1 MKKKHTITFLFLAIG
16 LIATAQ
22 SPVNNEGVRR
32 QLESM
37 VMTVWSK
44 KHFRPKLYYQLI
56 HNKYRKGEDRRYILQ
71 LAPTL
76 ATSKLNNDETTDE
89 NNEVNKDYS
98 DEFSIDLDK
107 RINFKYSLLYEDH
120 LDELFLRLYSFDIRS
135 SLKVLEDYS
144 DNPFSISE
152 HQLIIQNFEERKT
165 LIEESYQES
174 YKKNFAYDELIAD
187 IENYLGLLFKIR
199 RELAVYNKYAP
210 YLENQMKN

>member
-76 ATSKLNNDETTDE
+76 ATSKLNKDETTDE

-107 RINFKYSLLYEDH
+107 RKNFKYSLLYEDH

-165 LIEESYQES
+165 LIEDSYQES

-210 YLENQMKN
+210 YLENQIKN